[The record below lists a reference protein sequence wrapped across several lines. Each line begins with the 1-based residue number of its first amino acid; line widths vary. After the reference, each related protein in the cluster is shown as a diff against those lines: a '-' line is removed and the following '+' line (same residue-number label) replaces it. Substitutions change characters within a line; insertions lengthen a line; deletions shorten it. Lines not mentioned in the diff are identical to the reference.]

1 MLHLLTLMLHLLTLM
16 LHLLTLMLHLL
27 HHQQQQPVVANE
39 NLVALERAKNPEKVN
54 PEKVNPEKVNP
65 LVAVVNLIRS

>member
-16 LHLLTLMLHLL
+16 LHLL
-27 HHQQQQPVVANE
+27 HQQQQPVVANE